1 MVSTPVVVMMVIG
14 AKAGSG
20 VNPGGVINPDN
31 GDGVVGLPVLTDER
45 GLVSSI
51 ISNDKSL
58 VLL

>member
-1 MVSTPVVVMMVIG
+1 MVSSPVVVMMVIG

-31 GDGVVGLPVLTDER
+31 GDSVIGLPVLTDEG

-51 ISNDKSL
+51 VSNDKSL
-58 VLL
+58 LL